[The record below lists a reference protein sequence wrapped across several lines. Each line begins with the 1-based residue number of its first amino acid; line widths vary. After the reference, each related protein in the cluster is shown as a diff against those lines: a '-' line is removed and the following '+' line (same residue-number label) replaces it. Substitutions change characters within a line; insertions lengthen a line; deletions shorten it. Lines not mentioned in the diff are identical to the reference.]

1 VCQIDIAQLM
11 TTLHPCSGVGTW
23 HREDGSRVQVNA
35 LVCFGGLDPSSRK
48 PVSGAVHKWRC
59 AGVVRLGTDPTCG
72 SIAGPESRRR
82 DAGIST
88 AFRTPSYC
96 TAIQAFNCLC
106 SARLT
111 GAPGHILQVPAAH
124 SRIPTV
130 LLYSE
135 YSERTSVTVLFAT
148 DKLKTI
154 SAISQGH
161 HQVSF

>member
-1 VCQIDIAQLM
+1 M
-11 TTLHPCSGVGTW
+11 TTLHPCSGVVTG
-23 HREDGSRVQVNA
+23 HREDGSKVQMNA

-48 PVSGAVHKWRC
+48 PVSGAVLHGKV
-59 AGVVRLGTDPTCG
+59 AM
-72 SIAGPESRRR
+72 RRR
-82 DAGIST
+82 SPARRVGESVVSSAPHHSSIST
-88 AFRTPSYC
+88 AFRTPTIILC
-96 TAIQAFNCLC
+96 TAIQAFNCLLFHEADR
-106 SARLT
+106 SAR
-111 GAPGHILQVPAAH
+111 AYIQVPAAH

-135 YSERTSVTVLFAT
+135 YSYSERTLVTVLFAT